1 MIVSYFSI
9 TFFELQILPYKQTK
23 QQISM
28 HFLALLPE
36 SSNNQPFVIPNL
48 SPVSRP
54 SSRKNSDASVTDLD
68 PLEKSFL
75 INAINS
81 NKIGEQDT
89 QKERRNSLTLL

>member
-1 MIVSYFSI
+1 
-9 TFFELQILPYKQTK
+9 
-23 QQISM
+23 M

-36 SSNNQPFVIPNL
+36 SNNNQPFVIPNL

-68 PLEKSFL
+68 ALDKSF
-75 INAINS
+75 IMNAINNNN
-81 NKIGEQDT
+81 NKMGEQNT